1 MSPLQL
7 TRLDRLMRR
16 TTGDPSVKIGL
27 ADGPVDTTHPALQH
41 ASIKH
46 LSSPVAHNRD
56 SPRGAMALL
65 HGTFMAGC
73 LVAERGGAAPGI
85 SPSCS
90 LLVRP
95 VFGDAA
101 RASTTPEC
109 SAYEAAHAIV
119 DLIAAGASV
128 INLSI
133 GLAED
138 TGRPGKALE
147 EALDFAV
154 ERNVPVVVA
163 AGNHGCLG
171 GCGITRHPWAIPVVA
186 ADRYGRPMPSSNLS
200 HGVARFGVMAPGEA
214 ITSTVPGASYLAMNG
229 SSVATTFVT
238 GAVALLRTLHAEM
251 SAGAIRRAVTCSSMA
266 ARTGLAPRLLDAA
279 AASTELQ
286 RNPIQNACRLLLQPV
301 AAGGA

>member
-1 MSPLQL
+1 
-7 TRLDRLMRR
+7 
-16 TTGDPSVKIGL
+16 
-27 ADGPVDTTHPALQH
+27 
-41 ASIKH
+41 
-46 LSSPVAHNRD
+46 
-56 SPRGAMALL
+56 MALL

-85 SPSCS
+85 SPLCS

-109 SAYEAAHAIV
+109 SAYEVAHAIV
-119 DLIAAGASV
+119 DLIAAGAAV

-171 GCGITRHPWAIPVVA
+171 GCGITRHPWAIPVVDLCHRDHRCTFPVRIRRKGICA
-186 ADRYGRPMPSSNLS
+186 SACQHRYGESEQS
-200 HGVARFGVMAPGEA
+200 GG
-214 ITSTVPGASYLAMNG
+214 
-229 SSVATTFVT
+229 
-238 GAVALLRTLHAEM
+238 
-251 SAGAIRRAVTCSSMA
+251 
-266 ARTGLAPRLLDAA
+266 DA
-279 AASTELQ
+279 
-286 RNPIQNACRLLLQPV
+286 
-301 AAGGA
+301 